1 MLVTYGGHVGN
12 HCAEQLEH
20 SLPGGLKMKFVGP
33 NVMITL
39 PGDYTDG
46 PARIDPKV
54 FDSEGDIPE
63 WIGNW
68 NEGVLNAF
76 GNLFEELKRGSSI

>member
-1 MLVTYGGHVGN
+1 
-12 HCAEQLEH
+12 
-20 SLPGGLKMKFVGP
+20 
-33 NVMITL
+33 MITL
-39 PGDYTDG
+39 PGDYTGG